1 MTNTNTACFSHFMLR
16 ASECLIEDKEGMVV
30 VRPGLVNRP
39 DWLRPLLEFV
49 HCRAM
54 PDEYVLECV
63 WLICQHYEDAF
74 TSHTAEVE
82 DAIADGMNV
91 VAAEEMMTEDDID
104 FDRVVA
110 EAGEDYSALNRLTK
124 SLVRRWLMWK
134 NGEAHWKHL
143 GAAIAENQANDF
155 EELISNGMR
164 LQLEAVAERITLFY
178 DDVLTQVPIA
188 EESGK

>member
-1 MTNTNTACFSHFMLR
+1 
-16 ASECLIEDKEGMVV
+16 
-30 VRPGLVNRP
+30 
-39 DWLRPLLEFV
+39 
-49 HCRAM
+49 
-54 PDEYVLECV
+54 
-63 WLICQHYEDAF
+63 
-74 TSHTAEVE
+74 
-82 DAIADGMNV
+82 
-91 VAAEEMMTEDDID
+91 MMTEDDID